1 MLVLTRKAAETI
13 QIGDNIVIKVIR
25 TGKGT
30 VKIGVEAPNDVRV
43 IRGEL
48 TSQEEPARVAF
59 EESALQL
66 MDQFSGVLSDQFPHV
81 A

>member
-13 QIGDNIVIKVIR
+13 QIGDNIVIKVIK
-25 TGKGT
+25 TGSGA
-30 VKIGVEAPNDVRV
+30 VKIGIEAPNAVRV

-48 TSQEEPARVAF
+48 LDAAVAPPLEAATSAPW
-59 EESALQL
+59 
-66 MDQFSGVLSDQFPHV
+66 MYGGVQSDQFPHV

>member
-13 QIGDNIVIKVIR
+13 QIGDNIVVKVIR

-30 VKIGVEAPNDVRV
+30 VKIGIEAPNDVRV

-48 TSQEEPARVAF
+48 TTQDEPAFKAI
-59 EESALQL
+59 EESLLQL
-66 MDQFSGVLSDQFPHV
+66 TDSFSGVLSDQFPHV

>member
-13 QIGDNIVIKVIR
+13 QIGDQVVVKVIR

-30 VKIGVEAPNDVRV
+30 VKIGIEAPNDVRV

-48 TSQEEPARVAF
+48 ATAS
-59 EESALQL
+59 ESALVTTEGSASQIT
-66 MDQFSGVLSDQFPHV
+66 DQFSGVLSDQFPHV

>member
-13 QIGDNIVIKVIR
+13 QIGEDVVIKVIK
-25 TGKGT
+25 TGSGS
-30 VKIGVEAPNDVRV
+30 VKIGIDAPDSVRV

-48 TSQEEPARVAF
+48 LEAATSEPADTKPGAP
-59 EESALQL
+59 
-66 MDQFSGVLSDQFPHV
+66 MTWSGVQSDQFPHV

>member
-13 QIGDNIVIKVIR
+13 QIGDDIVIKVIK
-25 TGKGT
+25 TAKGA
-30 VKIGVEAPNDVRV
+30 VKIGVEAPNHVRV

-48 TSQEEPARVAF
+48 TSHEEPARVAPDAG
-59 EESALQL
+59 ALLLAEQL
-66 MDQFSGVLSDQFPHV
+66 RGPLSDQFPHV

>member
-13 QIGDNIVIKVIR
+13 QIGDNIVVKVIR

-48 TSQEEPARVAF
+48 TLEEVPALAATA
-59 EESALQL
+59 EGKPQL
-66 MDQFSGVLSDQFPHV
+66 ADQLRGVLSDQFPHV

>member
-13 QIGDNIVIKVIR
+13 QIGDNIVVKVIR

-30 VKIGVEAPNDVRV
+30 VKIGIEAPNDVRV

-48 TSQEEPARVAF
+48 TTQEQPALMSV
-59 EESALQL
+59 EESLL
-66 MDQFSGVLSDQFPHV
+66 PLTDSFSGVLSDQFPHV

>member
-13 QIGDNIVIKVIR
+13 QIGEDVVIKVIK
-25 TGKGT
+25 TGSGS
-30 VKIGVEAPNDVRV
+30 VKIGIDAPNAVRV

-48 TSQEEPARVAF
+48 LEAAVAEPADAANNTPWVY
-59 EESALQL
+59 
-66 MDQFSGVLSDQFPHV
+66 SGVQSDQFPHV